1 MEEDEE
7 EKRSD
12 TPERNDKDDLD
23 KKDTTSTNSKEEQNP
38 EEKEEDTSEVEGAH
52 VELKPGKGSRA
63 ENREEED
70 DQVPK
75 KVDGKEGSVTSSYV
89 DLLSPKRHLE
99 RQASYL
105 HPLASSHGYAFTSQ
119 LSNCVFF
126 TLHEVIL
133 FKHCEC
139 VGLVYSLLIAGEAI
153 KHFVHAMPRPLYQS
167 SQHRNHLT
175 SFIIDG
181 TAWPQ
186 CPTVMFNENI

>member
-23 KKDTTSTNSKEEQNP
+23 KKDVTTNSKEEQNP
-38 EEKEEDTSEVEGAH
+38 EEKEEDTAEVDGAH
-52 VELKPGKGSRA
+52 VEVKPGKGSRA
-63 ENREEED
+63 EDREEED
-70 DQVPK
+70 DRVPK
-75 KVDGKEGSVTSSYV
+75 KVDGKEGSVTSSDV

-105 HPLASSHGYAFTSQ
+105 YSHASSHGYDFTSQ
-119 LSNCVFF
+119 LLNCVFF
-126 TLHEVIL
+126 SLHEVIL
-133 FKHCEC
+133 FNHYGCLC
-139 VGLVYSLLIAGEAI
+139 LVYSLLIAGEAI

-175 SFIIDG
+175 SYINDG

-186 CPTVMFNENI
+186 CPIVMFSENI

>member
-23 KKDTTSTNSKEEQNP
+23 KKDVTTNSKEEQNP
-38 EEKEEDTSEVEGAH
+38 EEKEEDTAEAKGAH
-52 VELKPGKGSRA
+52 MEVKPCKGSRV
-63 ENREEED
+63 ENREEEE

-75 KVDGKEGSVTSSYV
+75 KGDGKEGSVTSSDV

-105 HPLASSHGYAFTSQ
+105 YPHASSHVYVFTKQ
-119 LSNCVFF
+119 LLNCVFF
-126 TLHEVIL
+126 SFHEVIL
-133 FKHCEC
+133 FKHYGYL
-139 VGLVYSLLIAGEAI
+139 GLVYSLLIAGKAI

-175 SFIIDG
+175 SYIIDR

-186 CPTVMFNENI
+186 CPIVMFSENI

>member
-105 HPLASSHGYAFTSQ
+105 DPNASSHTGW
-119 LSNCVFF
+119 FF
-126 TLHEVIL
+126 
-133 FKHCEC
+133 
-139 VGLVYSLLIAGEAI
+139 
-153 KHFVHAMPRPLYQS
+153 
-167 SQHRNHLT
+167 
-175 SFIIDG
+175 
-181 TAWPQ
+181 
-186 CPTVMFNENI
+186 

>member
-105 HPLASSHGYAFTSQ
+105 YPHASSHGYASTSQ
-119 LSNCVFF
+119 LLYCVFF
-126 TLHEVIL
+126 SLHEVIL
-133 FKHCEC
+133 FKHCEYL
-139 VGLVYSLLIAGEAI
+139 GLVYSLLIAGEAI

>member
-23 KKDTTSTNSKEEQNP
+23 KEDVTTNSKEEQNP
-38 EEKEEDTSEVEGAH
+38 EEKEEDTAEVEGAH
-52 VELKPGKGSRA
+52 VELEPCKGSRA
-63 ENREEED
+63 ENREGED
-70 DQVPK
+70 DRVPK
-75 KVDGKEGSVTSSYV
+75 KVDGREGSVTSSDV

-105 HPLASSHGYAFTSQ
+105 DPNASSHVYVFTSQ
-119 LSNCVFF
+119 LLSCVFF
-126 TLHEVIL
+126 SLHEVIL
-133 FKHCEC
+133 FNHFGCLD
-139 VGLVYSLLIAGEAI
+139 LVYSLLIAGEAI

-175 SFIIDG
+175 SYIIDG
-181 TAWPQ
+181 TSWPQ
-186 CPTVMFNENI
+186 CPTVMFSENI

>member
-23 KKDTTSTNSKEEQNP
+23 KKDVTTNSKEEQNP
-38 EEKEEDTSEVEGAH
+38 EEKEEDTAEVEGAH

-63 ENREEED
+63 ENREGED
-70 DQVPK
+70 DRVPK
-75 KVDGKEGSVTSSYV
+75 KVDGRGGSVTSSDV

-105 HPLASSHGYAFTSQ
+105 YPHASSHGYVFTSQ
-119 LSNCVFF
+119 LLNCVFF
-126 TLHEVIL
+126 SLHEVIL
-133 FKHCEC
+133 FKHYGCL
-139 VGLVYSLLIAGEAI
+139 GLVYSLLIAGEAI
-153 KHFVHAMPRPLYQS
+153 KHFLHAMPRPLYQS

-175 SFIIDG
+175 SYINDG

-186 CPTVMFNENI
+186 CPIVMFSENI